1 VSKRH
6 QSNRRKSYGRR
17 QHELH
22 ERVQREPEADG
33 PDPAM
38 ADDFGMAATSD
49 RFAFMDPRQSRLRY
63 ALGD

>member
-1 VSKRH
+1 MSKRH

-22 ERVQREPEADG
+22 ERSQREHQHDDDERVLDDTAG
-33 PDPAM
+33 AM
-38 ADDFGMAATSD
+38 GD
-49 RFAFMDPRQSRLRY
+49 RFTFLDSSSTRLRY

>member
-1 VSKRH
+1 MSKRH

-22 ERVQREPEADG
+22 ERHHRDQVLVADEPGFDDLG
-33 PDPAM
+33 P
-38 ADDFGMAATSD
+38 TVIVD
-49 RFAFMDPRQSRLRY
+49 RLAFLDPRTPRLRY